1 VTPDVLV
8 RATGLTRHFDARG
21 RDGAGE
27 RRRRVR
33 AVSGLDLEI
42 RRGEILGLVGESG
55 CGKTTTGMMLTLLER
70 PDSGRIEFDGRD
82 VTALSGKALRAHR
95 RRAQIVFQDPYES
108 LNPRLTVEDML
119 AEPLVV
125 QRIGDTRAERQG
137 RVVETLARVGLNPP
151 ERYLRRYAHDLSG
164 GERQRV
170 AIARAIVL
178 APTFLV
184 ADEPVSMLDV
194 SVRAGVLNLML
205 RLRDDL
211 AMTYVFITHDLAVAR
226 YVCDRIAVMYLGR
239 IVEIGPAERILAEP
253 KHPYSQLLL
262 RSVPSADPGAAM
274 LDRAVRAEDAAVS
287 DASHM
292 AVGCSFHPRCP
303 FATDGCRAGEPE
315 LRPLDDGRET
325 ACFLHASATIGAR
338 ADG

>member
-1 VTPDVLV
+1 
-8 RATGLTRHFDARG
+8 
-21 RDGAGE
+21 
-27 RRRRVR
+27 
-33 AVSGLDLEI
+33 
-42 RRGEILGLVGESG
+42 
-55 CGKTTTGMMLTLLER
+55 TTGMMLTLLER

-82 VTALSGKALRAHR
+82 VTALRGEALRAHR

-119 AEPLVV
+119 AEPLIV
-125 QRIGDTRAERQG
+125 QRIGNTRAERHG

-151 ERYLRRYAHDLSG
+151 ERYLWRYAHDLSG

-178 APTFLV
+178 EPAFLV

-205 RLRDDL
+205 RLRQDL
-211 AMTYVFITHDLAVAR
+211 EMTYVFITHDLAVAR

-239 IVEIGPAERILAEP
+239 IIEIGSAERILADP

-274 LDRAVRAEDAAVS
+274 LDRALGPEEAAVS
-287 DASHM
+287 DASLVV
-292 AVGCSFHPRCP
+292 VGCGFHPRCP
-303 FATDGCRAGEPE
+303 FATDDCRAADPE
-315 LRPLDDGRET
+315 LHPLDDGRET
-325 ACFLHASATIGAR
+325 ACHLHAPATIGAPG
-338 ADG
+338 DG